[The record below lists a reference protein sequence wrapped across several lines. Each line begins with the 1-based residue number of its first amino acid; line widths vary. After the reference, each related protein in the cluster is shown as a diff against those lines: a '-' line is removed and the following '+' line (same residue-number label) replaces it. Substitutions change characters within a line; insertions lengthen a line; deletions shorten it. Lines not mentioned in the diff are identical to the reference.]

1 MSYIK
6 NVYGEFKLAENK
18 VIEFPMLKSHTLR
31 TALEESETN
40 KSYLADIAYIDAF
53 SNVIENYQTPVIS
66 KDNVLKEEYIKKIK
80 SNIESIKINSLTWK
94 DSLKVQ
100 LKSSPENI
108 KDNIKILNTSIKI
121 MDRNLEQLKTVIA
134 MGDEDLKKII
144 LENFYNSF
152 DGIIKDTNSIMG
164 ISTTV
169 LNKINIYENSV
180 STQAK
185 NIENNRIF
193 LVDIDDKFKGDIEE
207 IKKKIKSLEKQKK
220 EYTNIAIGTGV
231 AGGVVGIGCAVGVF
245 AAPELAPFFIV
256 VFIFAG
262 GALFGGC
269 TVAAIEAQKI
279 AREIEL
285 ITSEMDNK
293 DKNRLSIEL
302 MISTMKDWA
311 KQTSEVC
318 EKLKEI
324 FKAWEDINKVFI
336 NIKDEVS
343 KIKEK
348 SKDADKHLADIEND
362 INVVLKIKDSVEKT
376 IDGLT
381 IDTTDLGT
389 FDVSDCKTEEDI
401 KAKLKVM

>member
-6 NVYGEFKLAENK
+6 NVYVEFKLAENK
-18 VIEFPMLKSHTLR
+18 AIEFPMLKSHALR
-31 TALEESETN
+31 TALEELETN
-40 KSYLADIAYIDAF
+40 KSYLADISYIDAF
-53 SNVIENYQTPVIS
+53 SSVIENYQTPIIS
-66 KDNVLKEEYIKKIK
+66 KANVLKEEDIKKIK
-80 SNIESIKINSLTWK
+80 SNIESIKMNSLTWK

-100 LKSSPENI
+100 LKSGPESI

-134 MGDEDLKKII
+134 MGDEDLKKIV

-169 LNKINIYENSV
+169 LNKINIFENSV

-193 LVDIDDKFKGDIEE
+193 LVDIDDKFKGNIEE

-220 EYTNIAIGTGV
+220 EYTNVAIGT
-231 AGGVVGIGCAVGVF
+231 GVVGIGCAVGVF

-256 VFIFAG
+256 VFVFAG
-262 GALFGGC
+262 GALFAGC

-285 ITSEMDNK
+285 IASEMDNK

-302 MISTMKDWA
+302 MISTMKDWS

-362 INVVLKIKDSVEKT
+362 ISVVLKIKDSVEKT
-376 IDGLT
+376 IDSLT

-401 KAKLKVM
+401 KAKLNII

>member
-6 NVYGEFKLAENK
+6 NVYGEFRLAENK
-18 VIEFPMLKSHTLR
+18 VIEFPMLKNHILR

-40 KSYLADIAYIDAF
+40 KSYLADISYIDAF
-53 SNVIENYQTPVIS
+53 SSVIENYKTPVIS
-66 KDNVLKEEYIKKIK
+66 KDSVLKEEDIKKIN
-80 SNIESIKINSLTWK
+80 SNIESINMTSLSWK

-100 LKSSPENI
+100 LKSGPKNI
-108 KDNIKILNTSIKI
+108 KDDIKILNTSIKI
-121 MDRNLEQLKTVIA
+121 MDRNLEQLKKVII
-134 MGDEDLKKII
+134 MGDEELKKIV
-144 LENFYNSF
+144 LDNFYNSF
-152 DGIIKDTNSIMG
+152 DSIINDTISIMN
-164 ISTTV
+164 ISTTI
-169 LNKINIYENSV
+169 LNKINTFENSV
-180 STQAK
+180 SVQAK
-185 NIENNRIF
+185 NIENNRVF
-193 LVDIDDKFKGDIEE
+193 LVDIDDKFKGNIKE
-207 IKKKIKSLEKQKK
+207 IKKKIKSLEEQNK

-245 AAPELAPFFIV
+245 AAPELVPFFIV

-262 GALFGGC
+262 GALFAGC
-269 TVAAIEAQKI
+269 TVASIEAQKI
-279 AREIEL
+279 ASEIEI
-285 ITSEMDNK
+285 ITSEMNAK

-336 NIKDEVS
+336 NIKEEVS

-362 INVVLKIKDSVEKT
+362 INVVLKMKDSVEKT
-376 IDGLT
+376 IDSLT
-381 IDTTDLGT
+381 IDTTYLGT
-389 FDVSDCKTEEDI
+389 FDISDCKTEEDI
-401 KAKLKVM
+401 KSKLNII

>member
-18 VIEFPMLKSHTLR
+18 VIEFPMLKSHALR

-53 SNVIENYQTPVIS
+53 SSVIENYQTPVIS
-66 KDNVLKEEYIKKIK
+66 KDNVLKEEDIKKIK
-80 SNIESIKINSLTWK
+80 SNIESIKMNSLTWNDFLRVK
-94 DSLKVQ
+94 

-108 KDNIKILNTSIKI
+108 KRNIKTLNASIKI
-121 MDRNLEQLKTVIA
+121 MNRNLEQLKTVIT
-134 MGDEDLKKII
+134 MGDEELKKMI
-144 LENFYNSF
+144 LENLYDSF
-152 DGIIKDTNSIMG
+152 DGIIRDTNNIMG
-164 ISTTV
+164 ISTDV
-169 LNKINIYENSV
+169 LNKINIFENSV

-185 NIENNRIF
+185 NIENNKIF
-193 LVDIDDKFKGDIEE
+193 LVAIDDKFKDHIEE
-207 IKKKIKSLEKQKK
+207 IKKKIKELEKQKK
-220 EYTNIAIGTGV
+220 EYTNVAIGTGI
-231 AGGVVGIGCAVGVF
+231 AGGVVGIGCAVGIF

-256 VFIFAG
+256 VFAFAG

-279 AREIEL
+279 AKEIEL
-285 ITSEMDNK
+285 IKSTMNDVDE
-293 DKNRLSIEL
+293 NRSKIEL
-302 MISTMKDWA
+302 MISTMKNWS

-348 SKDADKHLADIEND
+348 SKDADKHIADIEND

-376 IDGLT
+376 IDTLT
-381 IDTTDLGT
+381 IDTTNLGT

-401 KAKLKVM
+401 KAKLNAM

>member
-66 KDNVLKEEYIKKIK
+66 KDNVLKEEDIKKIK

-376 IDGLT
+376 IDSLT

>member
-18 VIEFPMLKSHTLR
+18 VIEFPMLKSHALR

-53 SNVIENYQTPVIS
+53 SSVIENYQTPAIS
-66 KDNVLKEEYIKKIK
+66 KENVLKEEDIKKIK
-80 SNIESIKINSLTWK
+80 SNIESIKMNSLTWN
-94 DSLKVQ
+94 DSLRIK

-108 KDNIKILNTSIKI
+108 KNGIKTLNASIKI
-121 MDRNLEQLKTVIA
+121 MNRNLEQLKAAIA
-134 MGDEDLKKII
+134 TGDEEIKKMI
-144 LENFYNSF
+144 LENLYDSF
-152 DGIIKDTNSIMG
+152 DGIINDTSNIMG
-164 ISTTV
+164 ISTDV
-169 LNKINIYENSV
+169 LNKINIFENSV

-185 NIENNRIF
+185 NIENNKIF
-193 LVDIDDKFKGDIEE
+193 LVAIDDKFKDHIEE
-207 IKKKIKSLEKQKK
+207 IKKKIKDLEKQKK
-220 EYTNIAIGTGV
+220 EYTNVAIGTGI
-231 AGGVVGIGCAVGVF
+231 AGGVVGIGCAVGIF

-256 VFIFAG
+256 VFAFAG

-279 AREIEL
+279 AKEIEL
-285 ITSEMDNK
+285 IKSTMNDVDE
-293 DKNRLSIEL
+293 NRLKIEL
-302 MISTMKDWA
+302 MISTMKDWS

-376 IDGLT
+376 IDTLT
-381 IDTTDLGT
+381 IDTTNLGT

-401 KAKLKVM
+401 KAKLNII

>member
-6 NVYGEFKLAENK
+6 NVYVEFKLAENK
-18 VIEFPMLKSHTLR
+18 AIEFPMLKSHALR

-40 KSYLADIAYIDAF
+40 KSYLADISYIDAF
-53 SNVIENYQTPVIS
+53 SSVIENYQTPIIS
-66 KDNVLKEEYIKKIK
+66 KANVLKEEDIKKIK
-80 SNIESIKINSLTWK
+80 SNIESIKMNSLTWK

-100 LKSSPENI
+100 LKSGPESI

-134 MGDEDLKKII
+134 MGDEDLKKIV

-169 LNKINIYENSV
+169 LNKINIFENSV

-193 LVDIDDKFKGDIEE
+193 LVDIDDKFKGNIEE

-220 EYTNIAIGTGV
+220 EYTNVAIGTGV

-256 VFIFAG
+256 VFVFAG
-262 GALFGGC
+262 GALFAGC

-285 ITSEMDNK
+285 IASEMDNK

-302 MISTMKDWA
+302 MISTMKDWS

-362 INVVLKIKDSVEKT
+362 ISVVLKIKDSVEKT
-376 IDGLT
+376 IDSLT

-401 KAKLKVM
+401 KAKLNII

>member
-6 NVYGEFKLAENK
+6 NVYGEFRLAENK
-18 VIEFPMLKSHTLR
+18 VIEFPMLKNHILR

-40 KSYLADIAYIDAF
+40 KSYLADISYIDAF
-53 SNVIENYQTPVIS
+53 SSVIENYKTPVIS
-66 KDNVLKEEYIKKIK
+66 KDSVLKEEDIKKIN
-80 SNIESIKINSLTWK
+80 SNIESIKMTSLSWK

-108 KDNIKILNTSIKI
+108 KDDIKILNTSIKI

-134 MGDEDLKKII
+134 MGDEDLKKIV

-185 NIENNRIF
+185 NIENNRVF
-193 LVDIDDKFKGDIEE
+193 LVDIDDKFKGNIKE
-207 IKKKIKSLEKQKK
+207 IKKKIKSLEEQKK

-256 VFIFAG
+256 VFAG
-262 GALFGGC
+262 GALFAGC
-269 TVAAIEAQKI
+269 TVASIEAQKI
-279 AREIEL
+279 ASEIEI
-285 ITSEMDNK
+285 ITSEMNAK

-336 NIKDEVS
+336 NIKEEVS

-376 IDGLT
+376 IDSLT
-381 IDTTDLGT
+381 IDTTYLGT
-389 FDVSDCKTEEDI
+389 FDISDCKTEEDI
-401 KAKLKVM
+401 KSKLNII

>member
-1 MSYIK
+1 
-6 NVYGEFKLAENK
+6 
-18 VIEFPMLKSHTLR
+18 
-31 TALEESETN
+31 
-40 KSYLADIAYIDAF
+40 
-53 SNVIENYQTPVIS
+53 
-66 KDNVLKEEYIKKIK
+66 
-80 SNIESIKINSLTWK
+80 
-94 DSLKVQ
+94 
-100 LKSSPENI
+100 
-108 KDNIKILNTSIKI
+108 
-121 MDRNLEQLKTVIA
+121 
-134 MGDEDLKKII
+134 
-144 LENFYNSF
+144 
-152 DGIIKDTNSIMG
+152 MG

-169 LNKINIYENSV
+169 LNKINIFENSV

-207 IKKKIKSLEKQKK
+207 IKKKIKSLKKQKK
-220 EYTNIAIGTGV
+220 EYTNVAIGTGV
-231 AGGVVGIGCAVGVF
+231 AGG
-245 AAPELAPFFIV
+245 
-256 VFIFAG
+256 
-262 GALFGGC
+262 ALFVGC

-285 ITSEMDNK
+285 IASEMDNK

-302 MISTMKDWA
+302 MISTMKDWS

-362 INVVLKIKDSVEKT
+362 ISVVLKIKDSVEKT
-376 IDGLT
+376 IDSLT

-401 KAKLKVM
+401 KAKLKAM

>member
-31 TALEESETN
+31 TTLKESETN
-40 KSYLADIAYIDAF
+40 KSYLADISYIDAF
-53 SNVIENYQTPVIS
+53 SNVVENYKTPDIS
-66 KDNVLKEEYIKKIK
+66 KDNVLKEEDIKKIK

-100 LKSSPENI
+100 LKSGPKSI

-134 MGDEDLKKII
+134 MGDEELKKMV

-152 DGIIKDTNSIMG
+152 DDIIKDTDSIMK

-185 NIENNRIF
+185 NIENNRVF

-256 VFIFAG
+256 VFAFAG
-262 GALFGGC
+262 SALIGGC
-269 TVAAIEAQKI
+269 AVSLIEAQKI
-279 AREIEL
+279 ANEIDL
-285 ITSEMDNK
+285 ITSEMDSK
-293 DKNRLSIEL
+293 DENRLKIEL

-362 INVVLKIKDSVEKT
+362 ISVVLKIKDSVEKT
-376 IDGLT
+376 IDSLA
-381 IDTTDLGT
+381 IETTDLGT
-389 FDVSDCKTEEDI
+389 FDISDCKTEEDI
-401 KAKLKVM
+401 KAKLNII

>member
-66 KDNVLKEEYIKKIK
+66 KDNVLKEEDIKKIK

-376 IDGLT
+376 IDSLT

-401 KAKLKVM
+401 KTKLKVM